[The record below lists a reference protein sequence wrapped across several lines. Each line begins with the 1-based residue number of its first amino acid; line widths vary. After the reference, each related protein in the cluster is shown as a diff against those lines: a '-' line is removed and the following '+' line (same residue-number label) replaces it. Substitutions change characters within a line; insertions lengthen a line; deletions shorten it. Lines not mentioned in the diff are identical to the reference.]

1 MNKEAK
7 ANYIGQRNELLD
19 DEGID
24 TDRYSVPQRIR
35 SLQIG
40 GMTKGHFHKEVP
52 VILHGGELVIP
63 KKHVSQVMAQ
73 SELAKQISKIPPTW
87 QKIKEIIK

>member
-1 MNKEAK
+1 M
-7 ANYIGQRNELLD
+7 RNELLD

-24 TDRYSVPQRIR
+24 TDRYSVPQKIR

-40 GMTKGHFHKEVP
+40 GMTEGHFHKEVP

-63 KKHVSQVMAQ
+63 KKHVAEVMKQSQ
-73 SELAKQISKIPPTW
+73 LAHKISKIPPSW